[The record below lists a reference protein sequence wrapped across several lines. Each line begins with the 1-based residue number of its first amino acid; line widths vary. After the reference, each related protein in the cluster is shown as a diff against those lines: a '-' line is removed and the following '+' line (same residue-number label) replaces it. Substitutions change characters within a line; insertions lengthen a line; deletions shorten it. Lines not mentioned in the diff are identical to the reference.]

1 MPANLVVGA
10 QWGDE
15 GKAKVIDVL
24 SKDTDIIVRYQGG
37 ANAGHTVVV
46 KGKKYVFH
54 LIPSGIIYEDK
65 ICVIGNGVVID
76 PTYFLEEVAS
86 IEKEGFDVRS
96 KTYIS
101 DSAHLLLP
109 FHKMIDGAR
118 EDGSGDG
125 KKIGTTRRGIG
136 ICYADKMMRTG
147 MRVGELLHAQSA
159 REKLSHIIQEK
170 NREMQALYGMSGI
183 DEAQVWG
190 EMVSFL
196 ELWKDRIINTSYYLN
211 EALRQG
217 KHVLLEGAQGTGL
230 DVDFGTYPYVTSSN
244 PTTGG
249 ALIGS
254 GVGYHYLKKVIG
266 ISKAYITR
274 VGEGPFPTELL
285 GEEGEKLR
293 KLGGEYGA
301 TTGRPRRCG
310 WFDVEMLK
318 HAVRVNGM
326 NAIALTKIDVLS
338 DYDTIPVAIG
348 YELDGKRIEYFP
360 SQGLERVK
368 PIYKEFPGWK
378 SDISGTKDFSKLPKN
393 CQDYVKALC
402 DLVGVPIH
410 ILSTGPDRDHTILMG
425 G

>member
-54 LIPSGIIYEDK
+54 LIPSGIIYDDK

-76 PTYFLEEVAS
+76 PVYFLEEVES
-86 IEKEGFDVRS
+86 IEKEGFDVRG

-118 EDGSGDG
+118 EDGSQDG

-147 MRVGELLHAQSA
+147 LRVGDLNDPDSA
-159 REKLSHIIQEK
+159 REKLKFIIEEK
-170 NREMQALYGMSGI
+170 NHEMKSLYGLEGI
-183 DEAQVWG
+183 NEDSVWK
-190 EMVSFL
+190 ELMTFYD
-196 ELWKDRIINTSYYLN
+196 LWKSRIINTSFYLN
-211 EALRQG
+211 EALKEG
-217 KHVLLEGAQGTGL
+217 KRVLLEGAQGTGL

-254 GVGYHYLKKVIG
+254 GVSYHYLQKVIG

-274 VGEGPFPTELL
+274 VGEGPFPTELF

-293 KLGGEYGA
+293 KLGGEFGA

-310 WFDVEMLK
+310 WFDVEMLR
-318 HAVRVNGM
+318 HAVRVNGL

-338 DYDTIPVAIG
+338 DYESIPVAIG
-348 YELDGKRIEYFP
+348 YELDGKKLDYFP
-360 SQGLERVK
+360 SQGLEKVK
-368 PIYKEFPGWK
+368 PIYKNFPGWGT
-378 SDISGTKDFSKLPKN
+378 DISGIKDFKKLPKN
-393 CQDYVKALC
+393 CQDYINALQE
-402 DLVGVPIH
+402 LIGVPIH

-425 G
+425 

>member
-1 MPANLVVGA
+1 MPASLVVGA

-54 LIPSGIIYEDK
+54 LIPSGVIYDDK

-76 PTYFLEEVAS
+76 PIYFLEEVAS
-86 IEKEGFDVRS
+86 IEKEGFDVRG

-109 FHKMIDGAR
+109 FHKMIDAAR
-118 EDGSGDG
+118 EDGSKDG

-147 MRVGELLHAQSA
+147 IRVGDLLYPDSA
-159 REKLSHIIQEK
+159 REKLRHIIVEK
-170 NREMQALYGMSGI
+170 NNEMEALYGLPGV
-183 DEAQVWG
+183 DEG
-190 EMVSFL
+190 EIWSELMKFMD
-196 ELWKDRIINTSYYLN
+196 LWKDRIINTSYYLN
-211 EALRQG
+211 EALKDG

-230 DVDFGTYPYVTSSN
+230 DVDFGTYPFVTSSN

-254 GVGYHYLKKVIG
+254 GVGYQYLEKVIG
-266 ISKAYITR
+266 ICKAYITR
-274 VGEGPFPTELL
+274 VGEGPFPTELM
-285 GEEGEKLR
+285 GDEGEKLR

-310 WFDVEMLK
+310 WFDVEMMK

-326 NAIALTKIDVLS
+326 NAVALTKIDVLS
-338 DYDTIPVAIG
+338 TYDSIPVAIG
-348 YELDGKRIEYFP
+348 YELDGKRIAHFP

-368 PIYKEFPGWK
+368 PIYKEFPGWN
-378 SDISGTKDFSKLPKN
+378 SDISGISDFNKLPKN
-393 CQDYVKALC
+393 CQDYVNSLC
-402 DLVGVPIH
+402 DLVGVPVH
-410 ILSTGPDRDHTILMG
+410 ILSTGPDRDHTIVLG
-425 G
+425 

>member
-54 LIPSGIIYEDK
+54 LIPSGIIYDNK
-65 ICVIGNGVVID
+65 ICVIGNGVVLD

-86 IEKEGFDVRS
+86 IEKEGFDVRG
-96 KTYIS
+96 KTFIS

-109 FHKMIDGAR
+109 FHKMIDASI
-118 EDGSGDG
+118 EDGSDSET
-125 KKIGTTRRGIG
+125 KIGTTKKGIG

-147 MRVGELLHAQSA
+147 LRVGDLLFPETA
-159 REKLSHIIQEK
+159 RNKLKTIIQNK
-170 NREMQALYGMSGI
+170 NREMDILYGLPGLN
-183 DEAQVWG
+183 EAEVWDQL
-190 EMVSFL
+190 MTFYD
-196 ELWKDRIINTSYYLN
+196 LWKNRIINTSFYLN
-211 EALRQG
+211 EELKEG
-217 KHVLLEGAQGTGL
+217 KRVLLEGAQGTGL

-254 GVGYHYLKKVIG
+254 GVGYHFLKKVIG

-274 VGEGPFPTELL
+274 VGEGPFPTELF
-285 GEEGEKLR
+285 GDEGSRLR
-293 KLGGEYGA
+293 ELGGEYGA

-318 HAVRVNGM
+318 HAIRVNGM
-326 NAIALTKIDVLS
+326 NAVALTKIDVLS
-338 DYDTIPVAIG
+338 DYESIPVAIG
-348 YELDGKRIEYFP
+348 YELDGKKINYFP

-378 SDISGTKDFSKLPKN
+378 SDITGINDFKKLPKN
-393 CQDYVKALC
+393 CQDYINVLRE
-402 DLVGVPIH
+402 LIGVPVHMI
-410 ILSTGPDRDHTILMG
+410 STGPDRDHTIILAG
-425 G
+425 